1 VKYGQ
6 MTSSIAQFWAGEK
19 PGQWLRDADPEAA
32 EALAAFWKAHANQLE
47 AGQGDTVGVL
57 VDRFEWDVA
66 RKVADIL
73 RRLPT
78 TTRRER
84 LNAMS
89 ASRRALV
96 IAARGGTRN
105 G

>member
-1 VKYGQ
+1 VNYGEL
-6 MTSSIAQFWAGEK
+6 TRRVALFWAGET
-19 PGQWLRDADPEAA
+19 QAELLRDADPVAA
-32 EALAAFWKAHANQLE
+32 DLLAAFFDMHRNAVASDRGH
-47 AGQGDTVGVL
+47 TVAVGI
-57 VDRFEWDVA
+57 DRFEWDVA

-73 RRLPT
+73 RDLPAA
-78 TTRRER
+78 TRRER